1 MGEEDGV
8 LDHVQRLG
16 AGSRY
21 IGGGCVKLL
30 WRSYAYK
37 AQFDWKRGRNSLEFF
52 GGPGVE
58 WVVWIP

>member
-37 AQFDWKRGRNSLEFF
+37 AQFD
-52 GGPGVE
+52 
-58 WVVWIP
+58 